1 MLNHYYMRYP
11 GFTKKALT
19 LSYDDGNVEDVQ
31 LLEIMNR
38 YGIKGTF
45 NLNSSAYTEGVQ
57 LYHHPRL
64 NKEEALRLFKDS
76 PHEIG
81 VHGYYHPFM
90 EQLPQGTAAWQIV
103 KDRENLE
110 EMFGTIIRGMAYPMG
125 TCDEQVIA
133 TAKQCGIAY
142 ARTTTITHQ
151 FELPQNWYRLEGTCR
166 NISPDL
172 MDLAEE
178 FINLDPQFGP
188 KLFYLWGHSFE
199 FRKNDGWNIMEQFCR
214 KMGNRQDIWYATNIE
229 IHDYIEAFRQIR
241 SSVNGQRIFNPT
253 STTLYLQ
260 SNGENLI
267 LKPGETLVLHT
278 QKRAD

>member
-1 MLNHYYMRYP
+1 MLNHYFMRFP

-19 LSYDDGNVEDVQ
+19 LSYDDGNVEDIRLV
-31 LLEIMNR
+31 EIMNR

-64 NKEEALRLFKDS
+64 DRQAIMDLLKDS
-76 PHEIG
+76 PHEIAI
-81 VHGYYHPFM
+81 HGYYHPFM

-110 EMFGTIIRGMAYPMG
+110 QMFDTIVRGMAYPMG
-125 TCDEQVIA
+125 TYDDQVIA
-133 TAKQCGIAY
+133 AARQCGIAY

-151 FELPQNWYRLEGTCR
+151 FELPEDWYRLEGTCR

-172 MDLAEE
+172 MDLAEQ
-178 FINLDPQFGP
+178 FLSLDPQYAP
-188 KLFYLWGHSFE
+188 KLFTLWGHSYE
-199 FRKNDGWNIMEQFCR
+199 FRKNDGWTLIEDFCR
-214 KMGNRQDIWYATNIE
+214 KMGHHQDIWYATVIE

-253 STTLYLQ
+253 SQTLYLE
-260 SNGENLI
+260 SNGENMI
-267 LKPGETLVLHT
+267 LNPGESLLLHT
-278 QKRAD
+278 KMQAD